1 LPRRKEKLLLQAH
14 KTEFPPSLTRTPSSR
29 GINEPVATSRRP
41 MAVRWVTT
49 GGCIATTAIV
59 WAVMTAN
66 ATGEC
71 IATVKR
77 VAIATWIADETES
90 GRIETGTAGAE
101 IGTTGVTSMKSD
113 LGIA

>member
-1 LPRRKEKLLLQAH
+1 
-14 KTEFPPSLTRTPSSR
+14 
-29 GINEPVATSRRP
+29 
-41 MAVRWVTT
+41 
-49 GGCIATTAIV
+49 
-59 WAVMTAN
+59 
-66 ATGEC
+66 
-71 IATVKR
+71 VKR